1 VDFTRE
7 PIIETIITPREGY
20 RLAVRSS
27 KNMGQEEHF
36 VDAVEVVSFGSAF
49 FFRSLERPKPFV
61 VPVGDYEILEVREPR
76 MVLKTQVHEGSVKI
90 AGGRD
95 QSSRHGREDV
105 RAQEAKTRD
114 EARREDAK
122 REEARREEAR
132 REEARREESRRE
144 EARREESRRDASR
157 EMPREASSLST
168 QCEKEEQQG
177 RQGQEP
183 RGRRDR
189 RRGFRRRGR
198 ERGDADTAEAGV
210 ESIPF
215 ENVPGE
221 GLAQEGALQAKAAS
235 EYVASQ
241 VAEGQEEIGAF
252 EAQKN
257 QMRDQS
263 KEAPKQASAG
273 EQMTSA
279 TLFRAVLPPPTTLI
293 RDDLQRLRES
303 EVYRG
308 AFFIREEGAND
319 QDDDDS
325 SLESIESDIEF
336 QAKAAGEKKREVS
349 LEEEPFLI
357 TPAIEAPSQA
367 SIPELNEVKDPS

>member
-90 AGGRD
+90 AGGRE
-95 QSSRHGREDV
+95 QSSRHGREEA
-105 RAQEAKTRD
+105 RSQEVKTRED
-114 EARREDAK
+114 SRRED
-122 REEARREEAR
+122 
-132 REEARREESRRE
+132 SRRE
-144 EARREESRRDASR
+144 DSRREDTRREDTRRDI
-157 EMPREASSLST
+157 PREAPSASVPT
-168 QCEKEEQQG
+168 EKDESQQA
-177 RQGQEP
+177 RQAQSQEP

-198 ERGDADTAEAGV
+198 ERGEGEVAEAGA
-210 ESIPF
+210 EGMSS
-215 ENVPGE
+215 ENVMAENAPQEKMAGE
-221 GLAQEGALQAKAAS
+221 YITSQAM
-235 EYVASQ
+235 
-241 VAEGQEEIGAF
+241 EGQQEVSSF
-252 EAQKN
+252 EAAKTE
-257 QMRDQS
+257 MREAFS
-263 KEAPKQASAG
+263 KESLQKPVSTS

-308 AFFIREEGAND
+308 AFFIREEGANE

-336 QAKAAGEKKREVS
+336 QAKEAVEKKKEVS
-349 LEEEPFLI
+349 LVEEPFLI
-357 TPAIEAPSQA
+357 IPSAEAEVQA
-367 SIPELNEVKDPS
+367 PIPELNEVKNPS